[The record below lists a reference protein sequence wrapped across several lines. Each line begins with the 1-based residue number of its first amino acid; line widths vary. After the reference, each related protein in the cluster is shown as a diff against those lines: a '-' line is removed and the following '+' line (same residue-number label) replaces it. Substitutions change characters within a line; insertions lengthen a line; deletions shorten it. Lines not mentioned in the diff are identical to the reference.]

1 MGSSQGGLAPGP
13 FNNIHK
19 FCTCR
24 PLLISSSEMGMMS
37 TVVKLDVE
45 WQPPL
50 SPPHGRKQ
58 EAIESESG
66 RD

>member
-1 MGSSQGGLAPGP
+1 
-13 FNNIHK
+13 
-19 FCTCR
+19 
-24 PLLISSSEMGMMS
+24 MMS